1 MDPERCLTHDNLAN
15 LGLSQQNPSSKLFWL
30 NFVWVNDVQFPAH
43 HKKSAKTN
51 KNQTVASKKL
61 KTKIPG
67 ERVTSDYRDPRCC
80 HTPKSISDI
89 TGVISKLVGWNTNI
103 QWGLSMMR
111 YFSHVEVSYAILSRR
126 LKIQTLFTGEWF
138 YGADLHWGTLRSGF
152 SRSTDTGC
160 DKRTFHVN
168 EKYFNSNSQLR

>member
-1 MDPERCLTHDNLAN
+1 MTSSSQLTTKSQQKRIKTK
-15 LGLSQQNPSSKLFWL
+15 LSQVRNL
-30 NFVWVNDVQFPAH
+30 
-43 HKKSAKTN
+43 
-51 KNQTVASKKL
+51 KL
-61 KTKIPG
+61 KFRGKELPLKN
-67 ERVTSDYRDPRCC
+67 YRDPRCC

-138 YGADLHWGTLRSGF
+138 YGADLHWGTLRGGF